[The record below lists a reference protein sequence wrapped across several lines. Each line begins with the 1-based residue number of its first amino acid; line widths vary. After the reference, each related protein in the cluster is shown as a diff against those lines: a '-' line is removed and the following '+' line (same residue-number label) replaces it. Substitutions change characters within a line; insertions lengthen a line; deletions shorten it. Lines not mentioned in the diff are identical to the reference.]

1 MRSDH
6 LASSVSLGLA
16 KQRYNQPPLDD
27 DFDDMDMAIGVVDVD
42 EEVGIAREH
51 VNNFS
56 NKNLIAAAHLES
68 INHTRGSVAKDRNFQ
83 GSVAGGTS
91 QKNHGSVVHNSFQN

>member
-1 MRSDH
+1 MRPDN
-6 LASSVSLGLA
+6 LASSGSLGLA
-16 KQRYNQPPLDD
+16 KQRYDQPQLDD

-42 EEVGIAREH
+42 EEEGIAREH

-56 NKNLIAAAHLES
+56 NKNLIAAAHLDS

-91 QKNHGSVVHNSFQN
+91 QNHHGSLLHNSF